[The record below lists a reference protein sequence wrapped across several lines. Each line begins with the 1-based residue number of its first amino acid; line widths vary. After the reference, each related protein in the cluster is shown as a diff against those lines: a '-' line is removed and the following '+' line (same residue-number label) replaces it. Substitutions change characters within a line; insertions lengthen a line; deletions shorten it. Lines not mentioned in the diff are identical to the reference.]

1 VWSPLEMSARHVGLF
16 WLACRAFF
24 VCLGGL
30 TVKYLDDVLMVVGGG
45 LLVYGVSLV
54 SIPAAWIVA
63 GVLCIVAGIAV
74 AVFTGMAK
82 E

>member
-1 VWSPLEMSARHVGLF
+1 
-16 WLACRAFF
+16 
-24 VCLGGL
+24 
-30 TVKYLDDVLMVVGGG
+30 VKYLDDALVVVGGG